1 MLRPRLAR
9 FALLPLLSLLVRC
22 APAPRAASAP
32 PAPRPPAA
40 AFVTDVTV
48 PAAPA
53 EPPVSAATPPP
64 VLPYR
69 PPADQGDGWPVT
81 AAPTEKLAPEAL
93 GAIEGAI
100 RRGDAKKIGSV
111 LVARHGKLV
120 YEAYFEGDAATL
132 RDTRS
137 AGKSVTSLLTGIA
150 IDQHKLPGVDA
161 RVFGYFADKR
171 PYANPDPRKEQI
183 TVEDFLTMSSLLE
196 CDDWNDFSQ
205 GNEERMYL
213 TEDWVKFTLDLPIKG
228 FPPWVQRP
236 KDAPFGRAFS
246 YCTAGASTLGALLER
261 VTHTST
267 QELAKKALF
276 QPLGI
281 TKAEWPIS
289 PMGTA
294 VTGGG
299 LRMRSREWLAIAQMV
314 ADGGVWK
321 GRRIVSEA
329 WLEASTS
336 PHAKVDEET
345 EYGYLWWLASFGAE
359 GKKAKAVFMS
369 GNGGNKIGY
378 VRDLGLTF
386 AITSTNYN
394 TKGMHE
400 QTARILDDIVAAT
413 AP

>member
-1 MLRPRLAR
+1 MRRP
-9 FALLPLLSLLVRC
+9 ALLPFAPFAPFALVPLLAACASH
-22 APAPRAASAP
+22 APAPPPHAP
-32 PAPRPPAA
+32 PPVAY
-40 AFVTDVTV
+40 VTDVATPIAPV
-48 PAAPA
+48 EPAAPA
-53 EPPVSAATPPP
+53 TTPPAVVP
-64 VLPYR
+64 VH
-69 PPADQGDGWPVT
+69 PPADQGDGWAV
-81 AAPTEKLAPEAL
+81 ASALAERISPEAL

-100 RRGDAKKIGSV
+100 RRGDAKNIGSV

-120 YEAYFEGDAATL
+120 YEAYFDGDGATA
-132 RDTRS
+132 RDTHS

-171 PYANPDPRKEQI
+171 PYANPDPRKDQI

-236 KDAPFGRAFS
+236 KEAPFGRAFS

-261 VTHTST
+261 VMHTST

-276 QPLGI
+276 EPLGI
-281 TKAEWPIS
+281 TKAEWPIT

-294 VTGGG
+294 GTGGG

-329 WLEASTS
+329 WLKASTS
-336 PHAKVDEET
+336 PTRRSMRRPSTAT
-345 EYGYLWWLASFGAE
+345 CGGSRRSAPRARRPRAS
-359 GKKAKAVFMS
+359 S
-369 GNGGNKIGY
+369 
-378 VRDLGLTF
+378 
-386 AITSTNYN
+386 
-394 TKGMHE
+394 
-400 QTARILDDIVAAT
+400 
-413 AP
+413 

>member
-1 MLRPRLAR
+1 MRRSALAPL
-9 FALLPLLSLLVRC
+9 ALLALLVRC
-22 APAPRAASAP
+22 APAPHSPPAAP
-32 PAPRPPAA
+32 PARPPAA
-40 AFVTDVTV
+40 AFLSDGL
-48 PAAPA
+48 
-53 EPPVSAATPPP
+53 PPVPPASPVLPADPPP
-64 VLPYR
+64 VLPYHA
-69 PPADQGDGWPVT
+69 PSDQGDGWAVA
-81 AAPTEKLAPEAL
+81 AAPAEHVSPEAL

-100 RRGDAKKIGSV
+100 RHGEAKKIGSV
-111 LVARHGKLV
+111 LVARHGKIV
-120 YEAYFEGDAATL
+120 YEAYFDGDASTL

-137 AGKSVTSLLTGIA
+137 AGKSVTSILTGIA
-150 IDQHKLPGVDA
+150 IDQQKLPGVDA

-171 PYANPDPRKEQI
+171 PITNPDSRKDRI

-228 FPPWVQRP
+228 FPPWVPKP
-236 KDAPFGRAFS
+236 KDSPFGRAFS

-261 VTHTST
+261 ATHTTT

-276 QPLGI
+276 EPLGI
-281 TKAEWPIS
+281 TKVEWPIT

-294 VTGGG
+294 QTGGG
-299 LRMRSREWLAIAQMV
+299 LKMRSRDWLAIAQTY

-329 WLEASTS
+329 WVKASTA
-336 PHAKVDEET
+336 PHAKIDDET
-345 EYGYLWWLASFGAE
+345 EYGYLWWLASFGGE

-378 VRDLGLTF
+378 VRDLGLVF
-386 AITSTNYN
+386 AVTSTNYN
-394 TKGMHE
+394 AKGMHE
-400 QTARILDDIVAAT
+400 QTAHIVDDLVAAV

>member
-1 MLRPRLAR
+1 MRRSALAPLV
-9 FALLPLLSLLVRC
+9 LLPLLVRC
-22 APAPRAASAP
+22 APAPHAAAP
-32 PAPRPPAA
+32 SGPPGHAPAA
-40 AFVTDVTV
+40 AFVTDVTASAV
-48 PAAPA
+48 AEGTAPPAP
-53 EPPVSAATPPP
+53 PPP
-64 VLPYR
+64 VAYKAPT
-69 PPADQGDGWPVT
+69 DQGDGWVVG
-81 AAPTEKLAPEAL
+81 AAQAERVSPDEL

-100 RRGDAKKIGSV
+100 RHGDVKKLGSV

-120 YEAYFEGDAATL
+120 YEAYFDGDATTL

-137 AGKSVTSLLTGIA
+137 AGKSVTSIMTGIA

-183 TVEDFLTMSSLLE
+183 TVEDLLTMSSLLE

-213 TEDWVKFTLDLPIKG
+213 TEDWVKFTLDLPVKG
-228 FPPWVQRP
+228 FPPWTTKP

-267 QELAKKALF
+267 QDFTRKALF
-276 QPLGI
+276 EPLGI
-281 TKAEWPIS
+281 AKEEWPIT

-294 VTGGG
+294 QAGGG
-299 LRMRSREWLAIAQMV
+299 LRMRSRDWLKIAQMLS
-314 ADGGVWK
+314 DGGAWK
-321 GRRIVSEA
+321 GKRVVSEA
-329 WLEASTS
+329 WVKASTL

-345 EYGYLWWLASFGAE
+345 DYGYFWWLASFGAE

-378 VRDLGLTF
+378 VRDLGLAF

-400 QTARILDDIVAAT
+400 QTARILDDIVAAAT
-413 AP
+413 P